1 MKKVLSLLLIAVLS
15 FSLCSCVNYG
25 NFYLMSQNE
34 KKEYVKQ
41 EIFNLY
47 GIDCDISEI
56 RKKEISMYE
65 NKEYYSGTASLNK
78 NRWFTFWVDNYG
90 NIKDTYFCIELSNSI
105 DNYFSSFIN
114 TYYSSNEY
122 CLYTNTVFN
131 TPPSKSWGTEDDL
144 REMYKSEDIT
154 TNMFLFL
161 KKDVVKT
168 EDIFNRLKKDL
179 AGYKGY
185 LKVYYCDDINDVVF
199 DNYDLS
205 KHDYFLEI

>member
-1 MKKVLSLLLIAVLS
+1 MKKVLSILLIAVLV
-15 FSLCSCVNYG
+15 FSLCSCVNYD

-41 EIFNLY
+41 EIFDLY
-47 GIDCDISEI
+47 GIDCEISEI
-56 RKKEISMYE
+56 RKKEISMYDNE
-65 NKEYYSGTASLNK
+65 EYYSGTASLNK

-122 CLYTNTVFN
+122 CLYTNTALN
-131 TPPSKSWGTEDDL
+131 TPPSKSWGTKDDL

-179 AGYKGY
+179 SGYKGY